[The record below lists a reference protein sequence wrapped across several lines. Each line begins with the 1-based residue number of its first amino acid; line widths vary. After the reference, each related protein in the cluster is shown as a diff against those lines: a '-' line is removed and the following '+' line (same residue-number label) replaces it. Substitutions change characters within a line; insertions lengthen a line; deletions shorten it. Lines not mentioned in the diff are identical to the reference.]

1 MKKIPYTKACITSQ
15 DIKSVNKAIKTGWGN
30 KHNFFIKEFEKNFKK
45 KFKTRYAIATSSCT
59 GALMI
64 SLMSLGIK
72 KNDEVILADTNWISP
87 AACVK
92 QLGGICKLVDIDPLN
107 WCISPY
113 EIEKNIT
120 KKN

>member
-72 KNDEVILADTNWISP
+72 KNDEVILAD
-87 AACVK
+87 
-92 QLGGICKLVDIDPLN
+92 KLDITSGL
-107 WCISPY
+107 C
-113 EIEKNIT
+113 
-120 KKN
+120 